1 MTQAMG
7 DALTDIAR
15 IENVPLRV
23 SVADIIRQAIINGTM
38 RPGTPVVEMAL
49 AEQLNV
55 SRAPVREAIQI
66 LEADGLI
73 ESEPYKG
80 KRVKP
85 LTLKS
90 VEELYSLREQFE
102 AFAIRRIV
110 EKRTDVSELT
120 THSDAMFLAAESND
134 LAGLNVADEAFHRTL
149 ITLAD
154 HGLMLSLWDNLYL
167 RIRQIMALRNSAN
180 RDLRAVARN
189 HPPII
194 AAIEKHDMILAIS
207 LISDHTRSAS
217 QISPQELGISP

>member
-1 MTQAMG
+1 MGNDPQA
-7 DALTDIAR
+7 TEISK

-23 SVADIIRQAIINGTM
+23 SVADIIRQAIINGSM

-85 LTLKS
+85 LTLKE

-102 AFAIRRIV
+102 AFAIRRVV
-110 EKRTDVSELT
+110 ERNIDVSELH
-120 THSDAMFLAAESND
+120 THSDAMFAAAERGDLAA
-134 LAGLNVADEAFHRTL
+134 LNVADEAFHRAL
-149 ITLAD
+149 IRLAD
-154 HGLMLSLWDNLYL
+154 HGLMLSFWDNLYL

-194 AAIEKHDMILAIS
+194 EAIEKRDMILAIS

-217 QISPQELGISP
+217 QIAPEELGLSL

>member
-1 MTQAMG
+1 MTIIEAG
-7 DALTDIAR
+7 IDIAR

-23 SVADIIRQAIINGTM
+23 SVAEIIREAILNGSM

-85 LTLKS
+85 LTLKE

-102 AFAIRRIV
+102 AFAVRRVV
-110 EKRTDVSELT
+110 ERRVDVSALR
-120 THSDAMFLAAESND
+120 THSDAMFAAAERGD
-134 LAGLNVADEAFHRTL
+134 FVALNTADEAFHRTL
-149 ITLAD
+149 IRLAD
-154 HGLMLSLWDNLYL
+154 HKLMLGFWDNLNL

-180 RDLRAVARN
+180 RDLSAVARN

-194 AAIEKHDMILAIS
+194 NAIEKQDMILAIS

-217 QISPQELGISP
+217 QITPEELGIAR

>member
-1 MTQAMG
+1 MSTEQAPG
-7 DALTDIAR
+7 DIAR

-85 LTLKS
+85 LSIKE

-110 EKRTDVSELT
+110 ESRADVSELT
-120 THSDAMFLAAESND
+120 THSDAMFAAAETGDLAA
-134 LAGLNVADEAFHRTL
+134 LNVADEAFHRTL
-149 ITLAD
+149 IRLAD
-154 HGLMLSLWDNLYL
+154 HNLMLSLWDNLYL
-167 RIRQIMALRNSAN
+167 RIRQIMALRNMSN
-180 RDLRAVARN
+180 RDLTQVARN
-189 HPPII
+189 HPPIV
-194 AAIEKHDMILAIS
+194 AAIERGDMIVAIS

-217 QISPQELGISP
+217 QIKPEELGITS

>member
-1 MTQAMG
+1 MTVEPQ
-7 DALTDIAR
+7 TSDIAR

-23 SVADIIRQAIINGTM
+23 SVADIIRQAIINGSM

-73 ESEPYKG
+73 ESEAYKG
-80 KRVKP
+80 KRVKS
-85 LTLKS
+85 LTLKE
-90 VEELYSLREQFE
+90 VEEIYSLREQFE
-102 AFAIRRIV
+102 AFAIRRVV
-110 EKRTDVSELT
+110 EREVDVSELRV
-120 THSDAMFLAAESND
+120 HSDTMFAAAERND
-134 LAGLNVADEAFHRTL
+134 LAALNEADEAFHRTL
-149 ITLAD
+149 IRLAD
-154 HGLMLSLWDNLYL
+154 HALLGSFWDHLYL

-180 RDLRAVARN
+180 RDLRAVAKN

-194 AAIEKHDMILAIS
+194 DAIERRDMILAIS

-217 QISPQELGISP
+217 QISPEELGLAP

>member
-1 MTQAMG
+1 MAREDG
-7 DALTDIAR
+7 AIDISR

-23 SVADIIRQAIINGTM
+23 SVAEIIRQAIVDGTM
-38 RPGTPVVEMAL
+38 KPGTPIVEMAL

-73 ESEPYKG
+73 ESVAYKG

-85 LTLKS
+85 LTLRE
-90 VEELYSLREQFE
+90 VEEVYSLREQFE

-110 EKRTDVSELT
+110 ERGTDVSELHA
-120 THSDAMFLAAESND
+120 HSDAMFAAAERGD
-134 LAGLNVADEAFHRTL
+134 FPGLMAADEAFHRTL
-149 ITLAD
+149 IRLAD
-154 HGLMLSLWDNLYL
+154 HSLLLGLWENLYL

-180 RDLRAVARN
+180 RDIRQVAAN

-194 AAIEKHDMILAIS
+194 RAIEKGDMILAIS

-217 QISPQELGISP
+217 QIAPNELGISA